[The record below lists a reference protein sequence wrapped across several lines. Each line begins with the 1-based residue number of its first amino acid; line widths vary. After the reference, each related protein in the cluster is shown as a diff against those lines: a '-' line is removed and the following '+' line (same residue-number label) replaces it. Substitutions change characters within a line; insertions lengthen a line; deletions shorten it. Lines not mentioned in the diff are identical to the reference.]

1 LGDGA
6 PDKDEF
12 EDKEGSDSLLE
23 WDEENRTVE
32 CLADEWAVERIG
44 DPGAIP
50 LLGRDL
56 VLVLVDLSSLSTTSS
71 SAGTG
76 MRGIVIVGEDV
87 VNELMSVILY
97 YKESFL
103 RREED

>member
-1 LGDGA
+1 
-6 PDKDEF
+6 
-12 EDKEGSDSLLE
+12 
-23 WDEENRTVE
+23 
-32 CLADEWAVERIG
+32 
-44 DPGAIP
+44 
-50 LLGRDL
+50 
-56 VLVLVDLSSLSTTSS
+56 LVLVDLSSLSTTSS